1 MRDSVNW
8 KTELVKRLTGDSKKS
23 AALVDVELALTL
35 VSEIFPNETP
45 AIVPALLSGNPIP
58 ELNPSQLSE
67 SQRGMLARGRILLR
81 YFQGESAWRNALVDY
96 QLIDET
102 IRLYNVQEGAPATLL
117 QSSICP
123 DRQDIYLKALRTPPP
138 HSNTSMK
145 SAEDGTYFIQIRKN
159 DGKGEMNWHPITFT
173 SEEIQNIHGTEPVRF
188 RSVEKRNPLTIP
200 WQVLR
205 ETADWMDNVSDESW
219 RKRLEGMRVSLGP
232 NDDSKAQSALKLD
245 GLFHLVG
252 MVGSGKSTLMD
263 IIAVWAARERL
274 RIMLVVGDNVDVV
287 ERVEKFRKFGLNS
300 VPLMGTNTRDNQ
312 VRQIERVV
320 LNDLKDGGRIWEDS
334 RLNWV
339 SPICPIV
346 GFGQSDIPV
355 VPIGEEPCEKIHVR
369 QDEKST
375 RRRCPLMSVC
385 PAHRARNEMLDANIW
400 VGTPFSL
407 ALTRAP
413 AQSIAENIRL
423 LETVYRECDIV
434 IVDEADRVQTQLD
447 EMFSP
452 SGSLSSSYGLM
463 EQLDRDAAIQEGSSL
478 NSIVSRSE
486 VLDWSRAQ
494 GQSKQAI
501 SVLLNLCSSNSNIR
515 EWVMQRGY
523 FTAFSL
529 ASSLHSE
536 LSQDRESA
544 IPEGMLNFLGRPDLD
559 SPLQRL
565 ADELILRGDRSVNL
579 SNRADDA
586 FEWLKE
592 LYPDCEDEHDK
603 RMTLL
608 LKLEAIAVTAILD
621 NELKSVFD
629 GWDVAE
635 GAYNLGPTGD
645 LPFQRPPRDYAPLVP
660 RSPTGNLF
668 GFRYQREAESDARI
682 EMFRFTGVGRWILT
696 NLPDMF
702 KWIDDI
708 EGPNVLLLSG
718 SSWAPGSSSYH
729 VHAPVDGVLLP
740 PKEVVDSIE
749 KSEASFD
756 YALDPYNHKP
766 IRVSG
771 GRGEQRIEN
780 LEGILRYLTDKTNG
794 SNSLLET
801 ELDDLESTD
810 DRGKRILLVTGSYEE
825 TKRAYEFI
833 RNRDGLAGKV
843 MYMIRDNE
851 DGKENWE
858 SDASI
863 RRGLVNRFADQ
874 SAHILIAPLMAI
886 ERGHN
891 IIDERGRAKIGSVY
905 FLVRPMPVPYQFSTA
920 VRKMNFWA
928 MNKWAEIE
936 DEPKAESVLAGWT
949 KYNRMAHSEWWRI
962 LQGYTS
968 FATLSPTERAD
979 LAWTQ
984 LVALWQTSGRAVR
997 GGNSV
1002 RVHFCD
1008 AAFAPDTAAGQAD
1021 SEETSLLIAMRMEL
1035 AKFTAQS
1042 GESVVMNERERWV
1055 CESLYRPWAT
1065 ALSKI
1070 RNLDD

>member
-1 MRDSVNW
+1 MRDSANW
-8 KTELVKRLTGDSKKS
+8 KTELVRRLPGDSKKS
-23 AALVDVELALTL
+23 AVLVDVELALTL
-35 VSEIFPNETP
+35 VSEICPGETP
-45 AIVPALLSGNPIP
+45 AVVPALLSGNPIP
-58 ELNPSQLSE
+58 ELCSSQLSE
-67 SQRGMLARGRILLR
+67 SQRGMLSRGRILLR
-81 YFQGESAWRNALVDY
+81 YFQGESAWRNALADY
-96 QLIDET
+96 QSGDET
-102 IRLYNVQEGAPATLL
+102 VRLYDVQEGRPATLL

-123 DRQDIYLKALRTPPP
+123 DREVIYLKALCTPPP

-145 SAEDGTYFIQIRKN
+145 SIEDGTYSIQIREN
-159 DGKGEMNWHPITFT
+159 DGKGERSWYQVLFT
-173 SEEIQNIHGTEPVRF
+173 PEDIQNIPTTEPVRL
-188 RSVEKRNPLTIP
+188 RSVEKRMPLTIP
-200 WQVLR
+200 WQSLR
-205 ETADWMDNVSDESW
+205 ETADWMDNISDENW
-219 RKRLEGMRVSLGP
+219 RRRLEDMRVSLGP
-232 NDDSKAQSALKLD
+232 DDDSKAQSDLKLD

-263 IIAVWAARERL
+263 IIAVWAARQEL

-287 ERVEKFRKFGLNS
+287 DRVEKFRKFGLNS
-300 VPLMGTNTRDNQ
+300 VSLMGINRRDNQ

-320 LNDLKDGGRIWEDS
+320 LNDLNDGGRIWEDS

-346 GFGQSDIPV
+346 GFGKSDIPI
-355 VPIGEEPCEKIHVR
+355 VPIGEEPCEKLHVR

-375 RRRCPLMSVC
+375 RRRCPLMPVC
-385 PAHRARNEMLDANIW
+385 PVHRARNEMLDASIW

-452 SGSLSSSYGLM
+452 SGSLSSGYGLM
-463 EQLDRDAAIQEGSSL
+463 ERLDRDAAIQEGSSL
-478 NSIVSRSE
+478 NSMVSRSE

-494 GQSKQAI
+494 GQSKRAI
-501 SVLLNLCSSNSNIR
+501 SVLLNLCSSNPALR

-536 LSQDRESA
+536 LSQDGGSA
-544 IPEGMLNFLGRPDLD
+544 IPEGMLDFLRSPDLD

-579 SNRADDA
+579 SSREDDA

-592 LYPDCEDEHDK
+592 RYPDCEDEQDT
-603 RMTLL
+603 RTALL

-645 LPFQRPPRDYAPLVP
+645 LPFQRPPRDYASLVP

-668 GFRYQREAESDARI
+668 GFRYQREDQLDARV

-696 NLPDMF
+696 NLPDML

-708 EGPNVLLLSG
+708 EGPHVLLLSG

-740 PKEVVDSIE
+740 PKEVVESIE

-756 YALDPYNHKP
+756 YALDPNDRKP

-771 GRGEQRIEN
+771 ERGEQRMEK
-780 LEGILRYLTDKTNG
+780 LVGLLRYLTDKPNG

-801 ELDDLESTD
+801 ELDELETTD
-810 DRGKRILLVTGSYEE
+810 ERGKRILLVTGSYEE
-825 TKRAYEFI
+825 TKRAYQFI
-833 RNRDGLAGKV
+833 HNRDGLAGKV
-843 MYMIRDNE
+843 MYLVRDNE

-874 SAHILIAPLMAI
+874 PARILIAPLMAI

-891 IIDERGRAKIGSVY
+891 IIDESGRAEIGSVY
-905 FLVRPMPVPYQFSTA
+905 FLVRPMPVPHQFSTA

-928 MNKWAEIE
+928 MNKWAEVE
-936 DEPKAESVLAGWT
+936 NTPKSGSVLAGWR
-949 KYNRMAHSEWWRI
+949 KYNRMAHSEWWKI
-962 LQGYTS
+962 LRGYTG
-968 FATLSPTERAD
+968 FAALSPSDRAD

-984 LVALWQTSGRAVR
+984 LVALWQTCGRAVR
-997 GGNSV
+997 GGHSV

-1008 AAFAPDTAAGQAD
+1008 AAFAPETAAGQTD
-1021 SEETSLLIAMRMEL
+1021 SEETSLLIAMRTELNKFMSQSSEL
-1035 AKFTAQS
+1035 A
-1042 GESVVMNERERWV
+1042 VMNERERWV
-1055 CESLYRPWAT
+1055 CESLYRPWAK

-1070 RNLDD
+1070 RNLDE